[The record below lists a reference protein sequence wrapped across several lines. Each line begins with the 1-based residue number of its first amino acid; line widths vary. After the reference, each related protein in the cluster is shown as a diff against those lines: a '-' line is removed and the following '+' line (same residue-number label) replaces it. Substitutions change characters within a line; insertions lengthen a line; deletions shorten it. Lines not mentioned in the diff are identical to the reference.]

1 MYEIV
6 ILWMSCHYICF
17 MLSASNAL
25 NIYYINEFHVLTFY
39 FVLGRLNYSTPNT
52 LIRIDNAAIEIGKI
66 RLL

>member
-39 FVLGRLNYSTPNT
+39 FVLGRLNYTTPNT
-52 LIRIDNAAIEIGKI
+52 PVRMDNATISI
-66 RLL
+66 RKLQIL